1 MNNDPR
7 KRGNMEYMEL
17 EVYSQSINRG
27 IVKMPSQN
35 FPGLLLQGE
44 MLSTLLG
51 LARTTYEKS
60 QKTSD
65 TELIDA
71 ARELRDNLQNL
82 LSHYEA
88 TLRRHNI
95 PLPYSTVPATPNE
108 T

>member
-1 MNNDPR
+1 
-7 KRGNMEYMEL
+7 MEYMEL

-44 MLSTLLG
+44 TLSTLLS
-51 LARTTYEKS
+51 LARSAYEKS

-65 TELIDA
+65 TELIET

-82 LSHYEA
+82 VSHFET

-95 PLPYSTVPATPNE
+95 PLPYSTVPITPNE
-108 T
+108 P